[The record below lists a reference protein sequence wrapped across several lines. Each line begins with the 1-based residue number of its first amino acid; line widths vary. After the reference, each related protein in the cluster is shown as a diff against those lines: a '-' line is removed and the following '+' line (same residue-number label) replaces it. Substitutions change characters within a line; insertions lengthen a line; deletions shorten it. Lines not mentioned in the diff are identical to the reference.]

1 MGATKVG
8 RTLALLSDGRGIG
21 GMGTVVGEL
30 REESKEGVEA
40 ELALK
45 IIVLETFAQ
54 RDKIWIG
61 MMKEELW
68 SCWVYFDQEEEVVKR
83 LQNSS

>member
-1 MGATKVG
+1 M
-8 RTLALLSDGRGIG
+8 
-21 GMGTVVGEL
+21 GEL

-61 MMKEELW
+61 MMKEVVELVGLL
-68 SCWVYFDQEEEVVKR
+68 WVGGRGGKEIAEQF
-83 LQNSS
+83 LTSPHWN

>member
-1 MGATKVG
+1 M
-8 RTLALLSDGRGIG
+8 
-21 GMGTVVGEL
+21 GEL

-61 MMKEELW
+61 MMKEVVEL
-68 SCWVYFDQEEEVVKR
+68 
-83 LQNSS
+83 LGLL